1 MLRNDYIFIT
11 KQGLIEFEKLI
22 EYRHWNIFRN
32 RKVATADQILRS
44 QNKRIDPF
52 EKEIIRKI
60 IDADEL
66 EGYDDEVPLSIQSET
81 LKNYVDD
88 LSKLQSESSSTGE
101 K

>member
-1 MLRNDYIFIT
+1 M
-11 KQGLIEFEKLI
+11 
-22 EYRHWNIFRN
+22 NIFRN